1 LEDFLLSGAGSF
13 DLTITSIVLAGGRSS
28 RLGREK
34 LAEVIAGKSLIERAI
49 SSLSS
54 LSREI
59 FIVISQKQ
67 ARSSLS
73 LYTYP
78 GAQTVVDLY
87 PGKGSLIG
95 IYTGLMHS
103 TNFLNL
109 AVACDMPFLN
119 LNLLR
124 YMVEVAPGFDVV
136 IPKTG
141 DQLEPLHA
149 VYSKN
154 CAGPMKNQIEQGNLK
169 ITGFFDL
176 VKVRYVGKEEM
187 DRFDPERLSFF
198 NINTDADLKKARMLA
213 AKETTSKNRASQ
225 RKGGK

>member
-1 LEDFLLSGAGSF
+1 M
-13 DLTITSIVLAGGRSS
+13 TVTSIVLAGGRSS

-54 LSREI
+54 LSPEI

-78 GAQTVVDLY
+78 EAKTVVDLY

-95 IYTGLMHS
+95 IYTGLVHS

-109 AVACDMPFLN
+109 VVACDMPFLN
-119 LNLLR
+119 LDLLH
-124 YMVEVAPGFDVV
+124 YMVNISPGFDVV
-136 IPKTG
+136 IPRIG
-141 DQLEPLHA
+141 DQMEPLHA

-154 CAGPMKNQIEQGNLK
+154 CAGPMKNLIEQGNLK
-169 ITGFFDL
+169 ITGFFDS
-176 VKVRYVGKEEM
+176 VKVRYLGKEEM

-198 NINTDADLKKARMLA
+198 NINTEADLKKARMLA
-213 AKETTSKNRASQ
+213 ARDKIQ
-225 RKGGK
+225 

>member
-1 LEDFLLSGAGSF
+1 M
-13 DLTITSIVLAGGRSS
+13 TVTSIVLAGGLSS

-34 LAEVIAGKSLIERAI
+34 LAEVISGKSLIERAI

-73 LYTYP
+73 YTYP
-78 GAQTVVDLY
+78 GAKTVVDLY

-95 IYTGLMHS
+95 IYTGLVHS
-103 TNFLNL
+103 SNFLNL
-109 AVACDMPFLN
+109 VVACDMPFLN

-124 YMVEVAPGFDVV
+124 YMVDISPGFDVV
-136 IPKTG
+136 IPKED
-141 DQLEPLHA
+141 DQTEPLHA

-154 CAGPMKNQIEQGNLK
+154 CAGPMKNLIERADLK
-169 ITGFFDL
+169 ITGFLDS
-176 VKVRYVGKEEM
+176 VKVRYVEKEEL
-187 DRFDPERLSFF
+187 DRFDPQRLSFF
-198 NINTDADLKKARMLA
+198 NINTESDLKKARMLA
-213 AKETTSKNRASQ
+213 ARENSK
-225 RKGGK
+225 RKSRK

>member
-1 LEDFLLSGAGSF
+1 
-13 DLTITSIVLAGGRSS
+13 LTVTSIILAGGRSS

-34 LAEVIAGKSLIERAI
+34 LAEVIAGKSLIQRAI

-54 LSREI
+54 LSQEI

-78 GAQTVVDLY
+78 GAKTVVDLY

-95 IYTGLMHS
+95 IYTGLVHS
-103 TNFLNL
+103 SNFLNL
-109 AVACDMPFLN
+109 VVACDMPFLN

-124 YMVEVAPGFDVV
+124 YMVDISPGFDVV
-136 IPKTG
+136 IPKMG
-141 DQLEPLHA
+141 DQMEPLHA

-154 CAGPMKNQIEQGNLK
+154 CAGPMKKLIEQGDLK
-169 ITGFFDL
+169 ITGFFDS
-176 VKVRYVGKEEM
+176 VKVRYVEKEEL

-198 NINTDADLKKARMLA
+198 NINTEADLKKARIMTA
-213 AKETTSKNRASQ
+213 QKKASKSRANDYIEDA
-225 RKGGK
+225 GT

>member
-1 LEDFLLSGAGSF
+1 M
-13 DLTITSIVLAGGRSS
+13 TITSIILAGGLSS

-54 LSREI
+54 LSHEI
-59 FIVISQKQ
+59 LIVISQKQ

-78 GAQTVVDLY
+78 EAKTVVDLY
-87 PGKGSLIG
+87 PEKGSLVG
-95 IYTGLMHS
+95 IYTGLVHS

-119 LNLLR
+119 PDLLR
-124 YMVEVAPGFDVV
+124 YMINISPGFDVIV
-136 IPKTG
+136 PRVDG
-141 DQLEPLHA
+141 WMEPLHA

-154 CAGPMKNQIEQGNLK
+154 CAEPMKNRIEQGNFK
-169 ITGFFDL
+169 ISGFFDSM
-176 VKVRYVGKEEM
+176 KVRYVEKEEI
-187 DRFDPERLSFF
+187 DRFDPERLSFL
-198 NINTDADLKKARMLA
+198 NINTEADLKKARILA
-213 AKETTSKNRASQ
+213 AQETTRRNHVNQGKI
-225 RKGGK
+225 RK